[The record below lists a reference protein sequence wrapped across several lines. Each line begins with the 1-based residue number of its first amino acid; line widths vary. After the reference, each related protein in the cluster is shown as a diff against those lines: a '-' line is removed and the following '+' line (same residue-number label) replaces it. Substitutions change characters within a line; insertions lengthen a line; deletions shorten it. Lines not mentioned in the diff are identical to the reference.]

1 MIEFAALGNHLSG
14 RIETFD
20 VVDLIQWLEV
30 RRVSGR
36 LTLRR
41 GEDVKKIDWK
51 NGDIVFVSGE
61 RLADRLGFTL
71 LRSKQIPVSALYAA
85 LARNLS
91 SGMKLTWVIL
101 EEGTLARETLAQ
113 IAESIAERV
122 LREVLT
128 WRWGRFDFDPGYATE
143 DVLQI
148 HLRVK
153 GQVIAFQAAKE
164 LDDTLRVSRGAP
176 SDAERSQESW
186 EKEFRPEAVEESFW
200 DLRLKASAED
210 SDPEKERE
218 RFFLFR
224 GFAEALHSR
233 LVARLTFFPIY
244 EDTARYATEILE
256 RGDLGSEGLERLIGL
271 VNLDPFWT
279 INLLILA
286 NSLTSGSM
294 KRVMTSREAL
304 RRIGPEAFLTLSRC
318 LVGAEQSKLSSNDSV
333 HRILR
338 RAGLA
343 AAVAASR
350 GADHSGVDSEEAH
363 AAGLLHVIPYADL
376 LETIQGSPLPAGD
389 FRLAALEH
397 FRPIIA
403 RVRTE
408 AWRLPPSLEGVLSDA
423 GGRDC
428 PPLAEAIRAAR
439 RAFPGCALGRVPQGG
454 PRKATS
460 AAPEARAEVRR
471 LFDLL
476 SLGIP

>member
-1 MIEFAALGNHLSG
+1 MIEFGALGNHLSG

-36 LTLRR
+36 LTLRK
-41 GEDVKKIDWK
+41 GDDVKTIDWK
-51 NGDIVFVSGE
+51 NGDIVFVSGD
-61 RLADRLGFTL
+61 RLADRLGFAL

-101 EEGTLARETLAQ
+101 EEGILPRETLAR
-113 IAESIAERV
+113 IAESIAERL

-128 WRWGRFDFDPGYATE
+128 WRWGRFDFDPAYATE

-148 HLRVK
+148 HLRIK

-164 LDDTLRVSRGAP
+164 LDDTLRISRGRP
-176 SDAERSQESW
+176 SDTDGKVDTWER
-186 EKEFRPEAVEESFW
+186 EFRPESIEEAFW
-200 DLRLKASAED
+200 DMRLKASVED
-210 SDPEKERE
+210 GDPEKDRD

-224 GFAEALHSR
+224 RFAEALHGR
-233 LVARLTFFPIY
+233 LSARLTFFPIY
-244 EDTARYATEILE
+244 EDTARYATEILD

-279 INLLILA
+279 LNLLILA

-304 RRIGPEAFLTLSRC
+304 RRIGPEAFLTLARC
-318 LVGAEQSKLSSNDSV
+318 LAGPEQPKLNSNDSV
-333 HRILR
+333 HRVLR

-350 GADHSGVDSEEAH
+350 GAPRSETESEEAH

-376 LETIQGSPLPAGD
+376 LETIQGSPLPAGE

-397 FRPIIA
+397 YRPIIA
-403 RVRTE
+403 KIRTE
-408 AWRLPPSLEGVLSDA
+408 AWRLPALLEEVLSDD
-423 GGRDC
+423 GQRDC
-428 PPLAEAIRAAR
+428 SPLAETVRAAR
-439 RAFPGCALGRVPQGG
+439 RAFPECALGRVPPGAG
-454 PRKATS
+454 RKAAAATS
-460 AAPEARAEVRR
+460 EARAEVRR

-476 SLGIP
+476 NLGNP